1 MQIAKNIKTIKSG
14 LPEHVTLVAVTK
26 TKPIDSIL
34 EAYGTGHRDFGENKV
49 QEMVAKHEQLP
60 EDINWHMIGHLQRN
74 KVKYMAHFVHMIHG
88 VDSLKLLREIDR
100 QAQKHDRVINC
111 LLQLKIAQEDSK
123 FGMNMETARSICS
136 SDEFMELK
144 HIQIVGVMGMA
155 TFTDD
160 LDVISSEFDYLKA
173 CFDDLA
179 SFFEPYSGFEVI
191 SMGMSA
197 DYELAV
203 EKGSN
208 MVRIGSHIFG
218 ARNY

>member
-1 MQIAKNIKTIKSG
+1 
-14 LPEHVTLVAVTK
+14 
-26 TKPIDSIL
+26 
-34 EAYGTGHRDFGENKV
+34 
-49 QEMVAKHEQLP
+49 
-60 EDINWHMIGHLQRN
+60 
-74 KVKYMAHFVHMIHG
+74 
-88 VDSLKLLREIDR
+88 
-100 QAQKHDRVINC
+100 
-111 LLQLKIAQEDSK
+111 
-123 FGMNMETARSICS
+123 
-136 SDEFMELK
+136 MELK